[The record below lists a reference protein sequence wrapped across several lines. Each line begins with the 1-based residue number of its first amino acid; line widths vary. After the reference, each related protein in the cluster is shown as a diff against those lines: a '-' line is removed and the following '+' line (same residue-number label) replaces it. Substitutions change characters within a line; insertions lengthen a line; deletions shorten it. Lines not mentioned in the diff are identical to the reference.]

1 MTIDTKDILNSILA
15 SISRIDYIKPDEIPG
30 IDLYMDQ
37 VTTFME
43 NHLSS
48 SKRHPEDKVL
58 TKTMINNYAK
68 NHLVPPPVKKK
79 YSREHILMLT
89 FIYYFK
95 NIMSINDIQVLLGPI
110 AEEFFPGNGSLKLQE
125 VYQEIM
131 DLELEQI
138 EPLIK
143 DVSRKF
149 NKARSSFSDADEK
162 EQDIVIVMSGEKPS
176 AGGQVFQIAEEMPS
190 FPGGIDECMR
200 YIARHVKYPAISIEN
215 GAQGIVSV
223 RFIIEK
229 DGSISNPKIAQG
241 VDEYLD
247 KEAMRV
253 IMSMPK
259 WKPGKQ
265 RGVAVRTQFTLP
277 VKFRLVVDEAKKDN
291 TPLQNRKK

>member
-15 SISRIDYIKPDEIPG
+15 SISRIDYIKLEEIPG

-68 NHLVPPPVKKK
+68 NHLLPPPVKKK

-110 AEEFFPGNGSLKLQE
+110 AEEFFPGNGSLKLTE

-162 EQDIVIVMSGEKPS
+162 EQDFLQKFAFICMLSFDVYVKK
-176 AGGQVFQIAEEMPS
+176 QV
-190 FPGGIDECMR
+190 
-200 YIARHVKYPAISIEN
+200 IEN
-215 GAQGIVSV
+215 LIDQMA
-223 RFIIEK
+223 
-229 DGSISNPKIAQG
+229 
-241 VDEYLD
+241 
-247 KEAMRV
+247 
-253 IMSMPK
+253 
-259 WKPGKQ
+259 
-265 RGVAVRTQFTLP
+265 TQDSS
-277 VKFRLVVDEAKKDN
+277 KNQD
-291 TPLQNRKK
+291 

>member
-68 NHLVPPPVKKK
+68 NHLLPPPVKKK

-110 AEEFFPGNGSLKLQE
+110 AEEFFPGNGSLKLTE

-143 DVSRKF
+143 DVSKKF

-162 EQDIVIVMSGEKPS
+162 EQDFLQKFAFICMLSFDVYVKK
-176 AGGQVFQIAEEMPS
+176 QV
-190 FPGGIDECMR
+190 
-200 YIARHVKYPAISIEN
+200 IEN
-215 GAQGIVSV
+215 LIDQMA
-223 RFIIEK
+223 
-229 DGSISNPKIAQG
+229 
-241 VDEYLD
+241 
-247 KEAMRV
+247 
-253 IMSMPK
+253 
-259 WKPGKQ
+259 
-265 RGVAVRTQFTLP
+265 TQDSS
-277 VKFRLVVDEAKKDN
+277 KNQD
-291 TPLQNRKK
+291 

>member
-15 SISRIDYIKPDEIPG
+15 SISRIDYIKPEEIPG

-43 NHLSS
+43 NNLSS

-68 NHLVPPPVKKK
+68 NHLLPPPVKKK

-110 AEEFFPGNGSLKLQE
+110 AEEFFPGNGSLKLTE
-125 VYQEIM
+125 IYQEIM

-143 DVSRKF
+143 DVTRKF
-149 NKARSSFSDADEK
+149 NKARSSFSNADEK
-162 EQDIVIVMSGEKPS
+162 EQDFLQKFAFICMLSFDVYVKK
-176 AGGQVFQIAEEMPS
+176 QV
-190 FPGGIDECMR
+190 
-200 YIARHVKYPAISIEN
+200 IEN
-215 GAQGIVSV
+215 LIDQMA
-223 RFIIEK
+223 
-229 DGSISNPKIAQG
+229 
-241 VDEYLD
+241 
-247 KEAMRV
+247 
-253 IMSMPK
+253 
-259 WKPGKQ
+259 
-265 RGVAVRTQFTLP
+265 TQDSS
-277 VKFRLVVDEAKKDN
+277 KNQD
-291 TPLQNRKK
+291 